1 MKHDVPIL
9 VWGAGAMGA
18 TLAAHFVQAGRAVH
32 LVDNNAA
39 HVAALNANGLTL
51 TGPITS
57 GRFAMPASTP
67 DALSGRYPLIL
78 LATKALH
85 TRAACQR
92 LAPHLADDGVVVSVQ
107 NGLNEALI
115 ADIVG
120 KTRTFGCFVNFGA
133 DLMAPGEV
141 MFGGWGAT
149 VLGEIDGQL
158 TERARAIHALFTL
171 FNPDA
176 LLTPNI
182 HGFLWGKLVYG
193 SLLFATALT
202 NEGIAGVLENERYRP
217 LLVALAREVCQVA
230 HAHGV
235 VLAGFDGFAPDA
247 FAPDAPLGGAYASLD
262 RLAAH
267 NRRSAK
273 KHAGIWR
280 DLTVHHRKTEVD
292 EIIAPIARIGRQHG
306 VPTPLTD
313 ALVRAVHAAENGVP
327 LGLELLESVRGAL
340 PARSG
345 Q

>member
-1 MKHDVPIL
+1 MKTDTPIL

-18 TLAAHFVQAGRAVH
+18 TLAAHFVRAGREVL
-32 LVDNNAA
+32 LVDNNVS
-39 HVAALNANGLTL
+39 HVAALNENGLTL
-51 TGPITS
+51 TGPILE
-57 GRFAMPASTP
+57 GRFRVAACTP
-67 DALSGRYPLIL
+67 DQLTGRYPLIL

-85 TRAACQR
+85 TRTACR
-92 LAPHLADDGVVVSVQ
+92 MLAEHLTDDGVVVSVQ
-107 NGLNEALI
+107 NGLNEVVIALE
-115 ADIVG
+115 VG
-120 KTRTFGCFVNFGA
+120 APRTFGCFVNFGA

-149 VLGEIDGQL
+149 VVGEIDGRL
-158 TERARAIHALFTL
+158 TDRARDIHALFTL

-176 LLTPNI
+176 VLTANI

-202 NEGIAGVLENERYRP
+202 DEGIAGVLENDRYRP

-235 VLAGFDGFAPDA
+235 TLEGFDGFAPDA

-280 DLTVHHRKTEVD
+280 DLSVHKRKTEVD
-292 EIIAPIARIGRQHG
+292 EIIAPIARIGREHG

-313 ALVRAVHAAENGVP
+313 ALVRAVHAAEGGVP
-327 LGLELLESVRGAL
+327 LGLELLESVRAAMPEGAV
-340 PARSG
+340 R
-345 Q
+345 